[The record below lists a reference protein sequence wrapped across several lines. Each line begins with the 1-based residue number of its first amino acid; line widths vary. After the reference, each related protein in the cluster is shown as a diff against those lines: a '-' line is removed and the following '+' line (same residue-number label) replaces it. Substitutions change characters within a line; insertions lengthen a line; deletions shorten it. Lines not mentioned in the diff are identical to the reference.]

1 MELLGI
7 NQIDEGP
14 VMQPI
19 HKFGDHEEEKK
30 ASISV
35 KFPFD
40 CPTVYRDMKPTT
52 KNLKFTVQF
61 DVLEGDLPFLI
72 GKPTLKAMKATINF
86 EHMTLGIKF
95 NNYYHRICLHDNGAH
110 ILLDFKASGNT
121 YFSTPGAHNTSTYT
135 GITSKPVYIRPEKN
149 ITPITPSKPAS
160 SSNQFDPKN
169 LKKLHLQ
176 LKHGSHTA
184 MREYLRAANY
194 WRPEFDENISS
205 LIEEC
210 GCIVANAPFP
220 HAVVSSSPVPKSKQ
234 THIGLDVV

>member
-1 MELLGI
+1 MKVLSCSPSTNSETTR
-7 NQIDEGP
+7 
-14 VMQPI
+14 
-19 HKFGDHEEEKK
+19 KK
-30 ASISV
+30 RKPQSQSNFLSIV
-35 KFPFD
+35 
-40 CPTVYRDMKPTT
+40 
-52 KNLKFTVQF
+52 
-61 DVLEGDLPFLI
+61 FLI

-210 GCIVANAPFP
+210 GLKELLAYIQYV
-220 HAVVSSSPVPKSKQ
+220 
-234 THIGLDVV
+234 G